1 MTFTNP
7 ILVSSNIAR
16 ILFQI
21 PFRNVD
27 TDDRITMAQNLPT
40 FWCLNSRKTSSLN
53 NVAIRTT
60 VKPDD
65 ASTEKNAKQRKAF
78 DEQGMFDKSQSPPS
92 LFW

>member
-1 MTFTNP
+1 M
-7 ILVSSNIAR
+7 
-16 ILFQI
+16 
-21 PFRNVD
+21 
-27 TDDRITMAQNLPT
+27 
-40 FWCLNSRKTSSLN
+40 N

-65 ASTEKNAKQRKAF
+65 ASTEKNSKQRKAF